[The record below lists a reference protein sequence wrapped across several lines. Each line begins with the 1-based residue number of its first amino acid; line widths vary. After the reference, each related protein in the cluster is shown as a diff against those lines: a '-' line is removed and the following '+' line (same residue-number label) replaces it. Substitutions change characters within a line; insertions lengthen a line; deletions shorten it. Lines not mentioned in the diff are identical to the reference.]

1 MATLVG
7 VYNADGGALKEFLRS
22 IARRSGAHACALS
35 HLTHSASK
43 PRAAWRAVRDRLA
56 TDLGH
61 DLVLVHRNQRSAEQL
76 AASEGREPCVL
87 IDDGSGVL
95 SMILDWN
102 DLDLAAGDVAKFE
115 QILRSKLLM
124 Y

>member
-1 MATLVG
+1 MAILVG
-7 VYNADGGALKEFLRS
+7 VFNADGGVLREFSRS
-22 IARRSGAHACALS
+22 LARGLGAHACALS
-35 HLTHSASK
+35 HLTHSAVT
-43 PRAAWRAVRDRLA
+43 PRASWRALRAKLA
-56 TDLGH
+56 SDLGH
-61 DLVLVHRNQRSAEQL
+61 DLVLVHRNQRSPEQL
-76 AASEGREPCVL
+76 AASAGREPCVL
-87 IDDGSGVL
+87 IDDGSGVI

>member
-7 VYNADGGALKEFLRS
+7 VLNSDGGVLRELSRALGRGL
-22 IARRSGAHACALS
+22 GAHACALS
-35 HLTHSASK
+35 HLTHSAVT
-43 PRAAWRAVRDRLA
+43 PRSAWRALRENLA
-56 TDLGH
+56 TELGH
-61 DLVLVHRNQRSAEQL
+61 DLVLVHRNQRTTEQL
-76 AASEGREPCVL
+76 AASAGREPCVL

-95 SMILDWN
+95 SMIMDWN
-102 DLDLAAGDVAKFE
+102 DLDLAAGDIAKFE

>member
-7 VYNADGGALKEFLRS
+7 VFNSDAGVLREFSRALG
-22 IARRSGAHACALS
+22 RRLGAHACALS
-35 HLTHSASK
+35 HLSHSAIT
-43 PRAAWRAVRDRLA
+43 PRSTWRALRERMA
-56 TDLGH
+56 TELGH
-61 DLVLVHRNQRSAEQL
+61 DLVLVHRNQRTAPQL
-76 AASEGREPCVL
+76 AASAGREPCVL

-95 SMILDWN
+95 SMIMDWN

>member
-1 MATLVG
+1 VAT
-7 VYNADGGALKEFLRS
+7 E
-22 IARRSGAHACALS
+22 
-35 HLTHSASK
+35 
-43 PRAAWRAVRDRLA
+43 
-56 TDLGH
+56 LGH
-61 DLVLVHRNQRSAEQL
+61 DLVLVHRNQRTAEQL
-76 AASEGREPCVL
+76 AASAGREPCVL

-95 SMILDWN
+95 SMIMDWN

>member
-1 MATLVG
+1 MATLIG
-7 VYNADGGALKEFLRS
+7 VYDADGGVLREFLRGL
-22 IARRSGAHACALS
+22 ARGAGAHACALS
-35 HLTHSASK
+35 HLTRSAST
-43 PRAAWRAVRDRLA
+43 PRSSWRAVRERLA
-56 TDLGH
+56 TELGH
-61 DLVLVHRNQRSAEQL
+61 DLVLVHRNQRTPEQA
-76 AASEGREPCVL
+76 AASAGREPCVL